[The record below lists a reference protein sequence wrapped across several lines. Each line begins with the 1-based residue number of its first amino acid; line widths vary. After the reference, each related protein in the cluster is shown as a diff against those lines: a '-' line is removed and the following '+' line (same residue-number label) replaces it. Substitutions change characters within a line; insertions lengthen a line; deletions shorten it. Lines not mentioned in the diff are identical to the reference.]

1 MKLNLRD
8 LFLQI
13 GIVTIILGLG
23 IFVYNLSNPVDKS
36 STTNSNHSTK
46 KSAIIESSA
55 DDWGPNKSLFKKNR
69 GNLVYAPMG
78 DSLTEGF
85 FATQDETRYVSVFAD
100 YLNEGLGYN
109 VSVGGISGYG
119 GISKNGVAGVDSIIK
134 QAPDL
139 VSLEYGTNDADQK
152 RGISPAT
159 LAENLTTIIEDLNSS
174 QKPPKIFLMTTWK
187 NDSDGSYDKAIKKVA
202 DKYGYPVV
210 DIRNIW
216 EDPDNSGPAGK
227 TTFKGKSDD
236 FHPNDK
242 GMELIAQKMYTDTYK
257 YISGN

>member
-1 MKLNLRD
+1 MKLSLRD
-8 LFLQI
+8 LLAQM
-13 GIVTIILGLG
+13 GIVIIIFGLGLF
-23 IFVYNLSNPVDKS
+23 IYNLSNPVDKAG
-36 STTNSNHSTK
+36 TTNSNHSTE
-46 KSAIIESSA
+46 KSAITEDSS
-55 DDWGPNKSLFKKNR
+55 DDWSPNKSLFKENR

-85 FATQDETRYVSVFAD
+85 FATSDEAKYVSVFAD

-119 GISKNGVAGVDSIIK
+119 GISKNGVAGVGSIIQ

-152 RGISPAT
+152 RGISATT

-174 QKPPKIFLMTTWK
+174 QKPPKIFLITTWK
-187 NDSDGSYDKAIKKVA
+187 NDTDGSYDKAIKQVA

-210 DIRNIW
+210 DIHNIW

-236 FHPNDK
+236 FHPNNK
-242 GMELIAQKMYTDTYK
+242 GMELIAQKMYSDTYK